1 MVYTIIAIISI
12 LAIIALTAKIQIQ
25 IKTLEYFSNKQK
37 PKSTKLQENYKAKIQ
52 IIILNKIPITNTKIT
67 KEKLTKLQQNS
78 KTIQKIKK
86 EITKKNIKT
95 LQKEYNLTTG
105 NIIKNITQII
115 KKIIPTIKELD
126 LKLELGTENA
136 ALTALLIPIISTTLS
151 LIIAKNEQPTKT
163 KSNKNKPIKKVKTKK
178 QTNQKNYT
186 ITPIYQNKNIIN
198 IKLKG
203 TIEIKII
210 NLIKIIYKTKNKK
223 DLAQKPPYDI
233 LYKTTPLKATK

>member
-37 PKSTKLQENYKAKIQ
+37 QKYTKLQENYKAKIQ

-151 LIIAKNEQPTKT
+151 LIIAQNQPQTKT

-223 DLAQKPPYDI
+223 ELSQKPPYDI
-233 LYKTTPLKATK
+233 LYKANPLKATK